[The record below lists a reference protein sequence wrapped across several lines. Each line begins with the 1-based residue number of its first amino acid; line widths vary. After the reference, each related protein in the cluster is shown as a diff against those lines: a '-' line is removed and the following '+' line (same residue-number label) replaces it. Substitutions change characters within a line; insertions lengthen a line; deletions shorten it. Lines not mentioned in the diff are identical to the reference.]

1 MATASATVDS
11 KAELTALLEQWE
23 REQQGN
29 TQELINILTKISEL
43 VEKETEVYHKAD
55 PDPFDDRHP
64 GRADP
69 ECMLGHLL
77 KILFKNDEFMN
88 TLVNSYVMT
97 SREFSLNAAAC
108 RLLQNIMP
116 GLETAVVF
124 QEKEGIVERLFKWAQ
139 EAEQPLRIYATGL
152 LAGAME
158 NQDIAANYREEN
170 SVLVPLMLHRL
181 RELQDKDAES
191 RREIKRPSPRKSL
204 GEPLLPL
211 DEEAVDGGFEDKPFS
226 QSKNSDEKEAVGPQ
240 EDAEVPFSS
249 VEPENELSFRFSSPH
264 RTSSR
269 ANSAVKTM
277 MKPMSAP
284 GSLTHPGMSDGSSY
298 LRRRMERDSARISK
312 QKLNFSLP
320 EPERNFSELSNSSWS
335 EMSPWVIGNNYH
347 LDPLTPEIEQ
357 RLILQYLTP
366 LGEYQELLA
375 VFMQMG
381 ARELLMHYM
390 DLKQTNDV
398 QLTFEALK
406 YLASLLLHKKFAAE
420 FVAHGGVQKLL
431 EIPRPSMAATGVSLC
446 LYYLA
451 YNQDAMERVCMLPHS
466 VLSDVVGYTLWLLE
480 CSHASGCCHATMFFS
495 ISFSFRA
502 VLELFD
508 KQDGLR
514 RLVNLV
520 RKKPLS
526 PLCANLLI
534 RALCRKCLN
543 SQYHVK

>member
-11 KAELTALLEQWE
+11 KAELTSLLEQWE
-23 REQQGN
+23 KDQQN
-29 TQELINILTKISEL
+29 ATQELVNILTKISEL
-43 VEKETEVYHKAD
+43 VEKETEEYHKAD

-69 ECMLGHLL
+69 ECVLGHLL
-77 KILFKNDEFMN
+77 KILFKNDDFMN

-97 SREFSLNAAAC
+97 SREFSLNTAAC

-124 QEKEGIVERLFKWAQ
+124 QEKEGIVEKLFKWAQ

-170 SVLVPLMLHRL
+170 SILVPLMLHRL
-181 RELQDKDAES
+181 RELQDKTVET
-191 RREIKRPSPRKSL
+191 KRPSPRKILS
-204 GEPLLPL
+204 GSLLPL
-211 DEEAVDGGFEDKPFS
+211 DEEAVDGNFEAKPFTPGR
-226 QSKNSDEKEAVGPQ
+226 NGAEKELRDLDQ
-240 EDAEVPFSS
+240 DCEKTFSPT
-249 VEPENELSFRFSSPH
+249 EHENELSFRISSPH
-264 RTSSR
+264 RTSGRTS
-269 ANSAVKTM
+269 SVVKTM

-284 GSLTHPGMSDGSSY
+284 ESHSQQSDGASY
-298 LRRRMERDSARISK
+298 LKRKAERDICRLSK
-312 QKLNFSLP
+312 QKLSFSLP
-320 EPERNFSELSNSSWS
+320 DPERTFNELSNSSWS

-347 LDPLTPEIEQ
+347 LYPLTPEIEQ

-451 YNQDAMERVCMLPHS
+451 YNQDAMERVCNITTFSKH
-466 VLSDVVGYTLWLLE
+466 YTFL
-480 CSHASGCCHATMFFS
+480 
-495 ISFSFRA
+495 
-502 VLELFD
+502 
-508 KQDGLR
+508 
-514 RLVNLV
+514 
-520 RKKPLS
+520 
-526 PLCANLLI
+526 
-534 RALCRKCLN
+534 
-543 SQYHVK
+543 